1 MHAIS
6 GSSTPI
12 SRTNIARAYK
22 KKNSFTSALPTIQSN
37 LHAVL
42 TFQFLQG
49 SIHESIPRVH
59 QALLKIQPFQSLA
72 APIA

>member
-1 MHAIS
+1 MQFQGPRHPFREQTS
-6 GSSTPI
+6 LEH
-12 SRTNIARAYK
+12 TN

-72 APIA
+72 ALIA